1 MKRHF
6 RPQIVDEYEIDGDS
20 YTVVSS
26 VLGFKNRS
34 NNQKIYVIFWYRSQF
49 STSYEGKSNVS
60 KLMLVSEELPIVDL
74 GSLLTRDG
82 CIVVKVVG
90 PISKASAAD
99 VELKQLWRLLDI

>member
-1 MKRHF
+1 
-6 RPQIVDEYEIDGDS
+6 
-20 YTVVSS
+20 
-26 VLGFKNRS
+26 
-34 NNQKIYVIFWYRSQF
+34 
-49 STSYEGKSNVS
+49 
-60 KLMLVSEELPIVDL
+60 MLVSEELPIVDL